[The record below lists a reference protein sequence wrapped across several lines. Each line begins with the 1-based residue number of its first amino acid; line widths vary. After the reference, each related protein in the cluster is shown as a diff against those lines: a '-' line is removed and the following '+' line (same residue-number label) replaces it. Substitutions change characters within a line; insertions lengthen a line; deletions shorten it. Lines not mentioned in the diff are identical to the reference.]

1 MGGGESR
8 GVPDSRGPGHAHGHR
23 AAPPVE
29 LQHLRRALEADH
41 ARAARHGPH
50 VFLCEGQVEA
60 ESHELSHSVVA
71 SPALIT
77 SYVRVNMSE
86 ASHLNTLEYLIR
98 IRIRNKNN

>member
-8 GVPDSRGPGHAHGHR
+8 GVPDSRGPRHGHWHR

-41 ARAARHGPH
+41 ARAARHAPH

-60 ESHELSHSVVA
+60 DSHELSHCVVA
-71 SPALIT
+71 PTALIT
-77 SYVRVNMSE
+77 GYVRVNMSE
-86 ASHLNTLEYLIR
+86 ASHLNIL
-98 IRIRNKNN
+98 